1 MIANATNIKEYL
13 QECLK
18 SDKSV
23 YEYSKILFTWPY
35 SGFEC
40 ETLNDYARLECI
52 KWMLERISGTS
63 YVNQS
68 FIYATWFMI
77 REITMNLKTLMDIWS
92 KNKQLIRHQL
102 ASDFKKMYNYDP
114 LEYSKCLNSE
124 GYSSLSD
131 HMIDI
136 IYKVYN
142 NILVNADIVDE
153 KECSYYIN
161 SCY

>member
-1 MIANATNIKEYL
+1 MIASIENVRQFLKDCLAVDDL
-13 QECLK
+13 QAYDCC
-18 SDKSV
+18 
-23 YEYSKILFTWPY
+23 KIMSEKYGVLT
-35 SGFEC
+35 C
-40 ETLNDYARLECI
+40 ETINDYARLECI
-52 KWMLERISGTS
+52 KWMLEKISGTS
-63 YVNQS
+63 YVNTS

-92 KNKQLIRHQL
+92 KNKQLIRQQL